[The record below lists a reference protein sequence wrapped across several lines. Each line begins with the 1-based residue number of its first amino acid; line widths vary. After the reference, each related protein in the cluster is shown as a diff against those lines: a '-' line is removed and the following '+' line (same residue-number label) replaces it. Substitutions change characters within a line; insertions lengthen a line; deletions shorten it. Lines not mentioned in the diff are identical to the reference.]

1 MSVYEKAYDSFKE
14 AGFKTYVPNTHKG
27 DVMEQYIVLLD
38 GGRTR
43 TNNFSSQT
51 VLLDVLCYVPGNR
64 FTDLDILADEVK
76 NVAKNKLFPLLIP
89 TGNETQAYYDD
100 SINGWM
106 KSVEYR
112 YTVRNRSLR

>member
-1 MSVYEKAYDSFKE
+1 M
-14 AGFKTYVPNTHKG
+14 
-27 DVMEQYIVLLD
+27 LD
-38 GGRTR
+38 GGRTQAG
-43 TNNFSSQT
+43 NFSSQT
-51 VLLDVLCYVPGNR
+51 VLIDVLCYVPGNR
-64 FTDLDILADEVK
+64 FTDLDILADKVK